1 MARIYEV
8 VRKNLK
14 FYRNKAGLT
23 QEQLSE
29 LIGVSH
35 DFIRQVE
42 SKKVEKNF
50 SMANVEK
57 AAEVFGIEI
66 HEMFI
71 DRE

>member
-1 MARIYEV
+1 MAKIYEI

-14 FYRNKAGLT
+14 FYRKKAGLT
-23 QEQLSE
+23 QEKLSE

-42 SKKVEKNF
+42 SQKVEKNF

-57 AAEVFGIEI
+57 AAEIFGIEI
-66 HEMFI
+66 YEMFI
-71 DRE
+71 DRD